1 MGVRCGYAAVAGRKF
16 KGRDKVPCSTKIQEQ
31 HKMARLEEKYKSEI
45 APALKEKFGYK
56 NLMQAPKLEKIVIN
70 MGLGEAIQNVK
81 VLDFA
86 IADLMKITGQRPLV
100 TRARKSIANFK
111 LRTGMA
117 IGCKVTL
124 RGRRMYEFLDR
135 LLNVALP
142 RIRDFKGVSPKSF
155 DGRGNYALGL
165 QEQIIFPE
173 IDYDKIDKIRG
184 MDVVIVTTAKDDEE
198 AYDLLRQFGMPFR
211 KQ

>member
-1 MGVRCGYAAVAGRKF
+1 M
-16 KGRDKVPCSTKIQEQ
+16 P
-31 HKMARLEEKYKSEI
+31 RLEEKYKQEI

-56 NLMQAPKLEKIVIN
+56 NLLQAPRLEKIIVN
-70 MGLGEAIQNVK
+70 MGLGEAIQNAK
-81 VLDFA
+81 ILEFA
-86 IADLMKITGQRPLV
+86 TADMMRITGQRPLI
-100 TRARKSIANFK
+100 TKARKSIANFK

-124 RGRRMYEFLDR
+124 RGKRMYEFLDR

-155 DGRGNYALGL
+155 DGQGNYALGL
-165 QEQIIFPE
+165 TEQVVFPE
-173 IDYDKIDKIRG
+173 IDYDEIDKIRG
-184 MDVVIVTTAKDDEE
+184 MDVAIVTTAKRKEE
-198 AYDLLRQFGMPFR
+198 AFELLKQLGMPFR